1 MTQLRTVNHFLSRY
15 YIAVG
20 LTAVLLLSTG
30 CQKSQNV
37 NALLQRLEQAEK
49 SIAELKARVD
59 EVERRAETAER
70 ALKEEEGAIRR
81 IYEE

>member
-1 MTQLRTVNHFLSRY
+1 MKELRTVNHFLSRY

-20 LTAVLLLSTG
+20 LTSVFFLSTG
-30 CQKSQNV
+30 CKEAENV
-37 NALLQRLEQAEK
+37 QALLQRLEQAEK
-49 SIAELKARVD
+49 CIAELKARVD